1 MADLHTRI
9 REQTR
14 EVLETIARSMETRAS
29 EPAME
34 AIVQR
39 YLSVIDVPHGA
50 RALEVGCGNGASTR
64 KFLAHLP
71 VAELVGIDPSPV
83 FIEMATEALDW
94 DSRARFQVGDARD
107 TGQPD
112 GSFDL
117 VLAHTVVSHVPEPE
131 RALAEAFRVLKPGGQ
146 LVVFDGDYAT
156 ITVAL
161 FEGDPL
167 QGAAQAALRNLVHA
181 PYIMR
186 RLPKL
191 MLDAGF
197 TVEAVEPH
205 GYVQTSRPDYLLSLL
220 GRGVDGGVTA
230 GELGQHLAD
239 GFKAEA
245 QHRVEEG
252 RFFGAILFMS
262 ILARK
267 PSLQVSKSSR

>member
-1 MADLHTRI
+1 MWQRCVDAKVSRAPAGRGTRRYRSVAGLHR
-9 REQTR
+9 
-14 EVLETIARSMETRAS
+14 
-29 EPAME
+29 
-34 AIVQR
+34 
-39 YLSVIDVPHGA
+39 D
-50 RALEVGCGNGASTR
+50 GN
-64 KFLAHLP
+64 
-71 VAELVGIDPSPV
+71 
-83 FIEMATEALDW
+83 EALRR

-112 GSFDL
+112 ESFDL

-131 RALAEAFRVLKPGGQ
+131 RTLAEAFRVLKPGGQ

-167 QGAAQAALRNLVHA
+167 QSAVQAVLRNLVYA
-181 PYIMR
+181 PYVVR

-197 TVEAVEPH
+197 TVDAVEPH

-230 GELGQHLAD
+230 GELGQQLAD

-245 QHRVEEG
+245 QRRVETG
-252 RFFGAILFMS
+252 SFFGAILFMS
-262 ILARK
+262 VVARK
-267 PSLQVSKSSR
+267 R